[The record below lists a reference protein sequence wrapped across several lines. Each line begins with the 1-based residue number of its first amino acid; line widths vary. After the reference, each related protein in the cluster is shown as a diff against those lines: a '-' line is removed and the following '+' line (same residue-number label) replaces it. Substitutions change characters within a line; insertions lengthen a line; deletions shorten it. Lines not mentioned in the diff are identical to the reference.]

1 MSPLRMMA
9 LSTMVAIATMAATP
23 SLHAAVE
30 SMSVSP
36 SEVALSGRAGQT
48 TTQTLSFTNK
58 TSQALSFEMIAQ
70 DAVVRDGVRAYV
82 EAGTIAGSIAVTA
95 AFSPKAFTAAPGQ
108 SIDIDVTVTIPP
120 QPAVRAIAVMCNGL
134 TKLGSGPMRM
144 TASVGT
150 LLTFALAGDV
160 IAATAS
166 PLLVSPPTA
175 SSNVVA
181 AQQVVNSGTEPVVAT
196 GMLVI
201 LDTSGAM
208 LGRQAVPGWRMLPG
222 EASDIRIVYDGNL
235 PPGRYRAQVTYDLTD
250 KTLTSQAEF
259 EVY

>member
-1 MSPLRMMA
+1 MCQLKKMA
-9 LSTMVAIATMAATP
+9 LGAMLLIAALAP
-23 SLHAAVE
+23 VSSLHAAVE
-30 SMSVSP
+30 SMSVTP
-36 SEVALSGRAGQT
+36 SEVSLRGRAGQT

-58 TSQALSFEMIAQ
+58 TSRPLSFEMIAQ
-70 DAVVRDGVRAYV
+70 DAVVRDGVRSYV

-95 AFSPKAFTAAPGQ
+95 VFAPKAFIAAPGETV
-108 SIDIDVTVTIPP
+108 DIDVTVTIPP

-160 IAATAS
+160 IGATAS

-175 SSNVVA
+175 SSNAVA
-181 AQQVVNSGTEPVVAT
+181 VQQVANSGTEPVVAT

-201 LDTSGAM
+201 LDPAGAM

-222 EASDIRIVYDGNL
+222 EASNVRIVYDGNL

-250 KTLTSQAEF
+250 KTLTSQADF
-259 EVY
+259 EVH